1 MRKVL
6 VAGATGALGRH
17 VAAALA
23 ARGWSVRA
31 LARDAA
37 RGRAVKGVAEV
48 HVGDALDKASL
59 VGAFEGVEAAF
70 SCVGG
75 SIDPS
80 PFKGWSGYLSVDVP
94 ANVNLI
100 DAAKA
105 AGVGRFAYVSLHH
118 DEDMRRSLRY
128 VEAHA
133 RVEDHL
139 RASGLDGRV
148 LRPTGFFSA
157 FGMLFDM
164 ARSGAAPLM
173 GDGTARSNPISD
185 VDLADACADA
195 VEGATPPELPL
206 GGPDVV
212 TRREAIELA
221 FQALGEAPRV
231 FEMPV
236 GMVRAMCTVMA
247 PFLPRTADITRFV
260 AHVSTNDCV
269 APARGSRTL
278 AGYYRERAA
287 AASP

>member
-6 VAGATGALGRH
+6 VAGATGALGGH

-23 ARGWSVRA
+23 ARGWTVRV
-31 LARDAA
+31 LGRDAA
-37 RGRAVKGVAEV
+37 RAGKVRGAAEV
-48 HVGDALDKASL
+48 HVGDALDKATL
-59 VGAFEGVEAAF
+59 AGAFDGVEAAF
-70 SCVGG
+70 SCVGA

-80 PFKGWSGYLSVDVP
+80 PRKGWSSYLAVDVP

-118 DEDMRRSLRY
+118 DEVMRRTLRY

-139 RASGLDGRV
+139 RASGLDARV

-157 FGMLFDM
+157 FGMLFEM
-164 ARSGAAPLM
+164 ARGGMAPLM

-185 VDLADACADA
+185 LDLADACADA
-195 VEGATPPELPL
+195 VEGATPPELSL
-206 GGPDVV
+206 GGPEVV
-212 TRREAIELA
+212 SRREAVELA
-221 FQALGEAPRV
+221 FQALGKAPRV
-231 FEMPV
+231 VSMPP
-236 GMVRAMCTVMA
+236 GLVRAMCFLMG

-260 AHVSTNDCV
+260 AHVSTHDCL
-269 APARGSRTL
+269 APPRGTRTL
-278 AGYYRERAA
+278 AAYYRALAA
-287 AASP
+287 GSSP